1 MSTTD
6 QRQKGQASEEV
17 RSMSSLMSQRV
28 SVVNQLMY
36 HKVTTKAFNI
46 VGHRML
52 NKIYRHFLSA
62 HKDHIRT
69 QIRAVRNKGLNVACR
84 T

>member
-6 QRQKGQASEEV
+6 QRQKGQAPGV

-28 SVVNQLMY
+28 SVLNQLMY
-36 HKVTTKAFNI
+36 HKITTKAFNI
-46 VGHRML
+46 VRHRML
-52 NKIYRHFLSA
+52 DKIYRHFLSA

-69 QIRAVRNKGLNVACR
+69 QIRAVSNKGLNVACR